1 MLPLRFRCNLRSAT
15 LRFARMDIFHTDQY
29 VLPLPAGHRFPMTK
43 YAALRE
49 AVVAARLNGGDPL
62 RVPAA
67 ATEAELL
74 RAHDRAYVDRVLNGT
89 LSAAEVRR
97 IGLPWSP
104 AMVER
109 SRRSSGATLQAG
121 RAALDRGVGVN
132 LAGGTHHAFRDHGE
146 GYCVFNDAVIA
157 ARALQAEARVAR
169 VLVLDCD
176 VHQGNGT
183 AAIVA
188 GDPTVFTFSIHGA
201 NNFPF
206 VKEASDLDIELPDGT
221 GDDVYLT
228 ALEHGV
234 YHALSASQPD
244 LAIYLAGADPYRD
257 DRLGRLS
264 LTMPGLAARDRFVLE
279 TLRHAGIP
287 VAIAMA
293 GGYARQIGDSVA
305 IHVATVRIA
314 AEVFAGTLS

>member
-1 MLPLRFRCNLRSAT
+1 
-15 LRFARMDIFHTDQY
+15 
-29 VLPLPAGHRFPMTK
+29 MTK

-49 AVVAARLNGGDPL
+49 AVVAAGLNGDDPL
-62 RVPAA
+62 RMPPA
-67 ATEAELL
+67 ATEVELL

-89 LSAAEVRR
+89 LSQAEVRR

-109 SRRSSGATLQAG
+109 SRRSSGATLQAC
-121 RAALDRGVGVN
+121 RAALERGVGVN

-146 GYCVFNDAVIA
+146 GYCVFNDAAIA
-157 ARALQAEARVAR
+157 ARALQAEGRVAR
-169 VLVLDCD
+169 VVVLDCD

-206 VKEASDLDIELPDGT
+206 AKEASDLDIELPDGT
-221 GDDVYLT
+221 GDDAYLA
-228 ALEHGV
+228 ALEPGV
-234 YHALSASQPD
+234 CHALSASQAD

-264 LTMPGLAARDRFVLE
+264 LTMAGLEARDRFVLE

-314 AEVFAGTLS
+314 AEVFAGTGS

>member
-1 MLPLRFRCNLRSAT
+1 
-15 LRFARMDIFHTDQY
+15 
-29 VLPLPAGHRFPMTK
+29 MTK

-49 AVVAARLNGGDPL
+49 AVVAARLNGDDPL
-62 RVPAA
+62 QVPAA

-121 RAALDRGVGVN
+121 RAALERGVGVN
-132 LAGGTHHAFRDHGE
+132 LAGGTHHAFRNHGE

-157 ARALQAEARVAR
+157 ARALQAEGRVAR
-169 VLVLDCD
+169 VVVLDCD

-206 VKEASDLDIELPDGT
+206 AKEVSDLDIELPDGT
-221 GDDVYLT
+221 GDDAYLT
-228 ALEHGV
+228 ALEQGV
-234 YHALSASQPD
+234 CYSLSASQPD
-244 LAIYLAGADPYRD
+244 LAIYLAGADPYVD

-264 LTMPGLAARDRFVLE
+264 LTMPGLEARDRFVLE

-287 VAIAMA
+287 VAITMA
-293 GGYARQIGDSVA
+293 GGYARQIADSVA

-314 AEVFAGTLS
+314 AGLFSGAAS

>member
-1 MLPLRFRCNLRSAT
+1 MN
-15 LRFARMDIFHTDQY
+15 IFYTDQY
-29 VLPLPAGHRFPMTK
+29 VLPLPAGHRFPMEK

-49 AVVAARLNGGDPL
+49 GVIAAGLNGTNPL
-62 RVPAA
+62 QAPPAA
-67 ATEAELL
+67 TLEQLL
-74 RAHDRAYVDRVLNGT
+74 RAHDRNYVERVLNGG
-89 LSAAEVRR
+89 LSAAAVRR

-104 AMVER
+104 QMVER
-109 SRRSSGATLQAG
+109 SLRSSGATLQAC
-121 RAALDRGVGVN
+121 RAALDHGVGVN

-146 GYCVFNDAVIA
+146 GYCVFNDAVVA
-157 ARALQAEARVAR
+157 ARALQAEGRVGR
-169 VLVLDCD
+169 VVVIDCD

-206 VKEASDLDIELPDGT
+206 EKQASDLDIDLPDGT
-221 GDDVYLT
+221 GDDAYLA
-228 ALEHGV
+228 ALEPGV
-234 YHALSASQPD
+234 CHALSASQPE

-257 DRLGRLS
+257 DRLGRL
-264 LTMPGLAARDRFVLE
+264 GLSMAGLEARDRFVLG
-279 TLRHAGIP
+279 TLRDAGIP

-305 IHVATVRIA
+305 IHLTTIRVA
-314 AEVFAGTLS
+314 AEMFGSLSR